1 MVKPRVLALGVTL
14 LLAPLSA
21 RAQDATEATAAALFD
36 EGMKLMDQ
44 GRYAEACPK
53 LARSHQIA
61 PTGGTVLNLG
71 DCYERAGQYASA
83 WSAYKQAAA
92 RAAEAGKK
100 EFETMA
106 LDRAKRIEPKLSR
119 LTLKLA
125 RPLEGM
131 EIKRDGDPVSRAEWG
146 VSALL
151 DPGAHRFEVTAPGAK
166 KWSTMISL
174 SPGENKTLAIPELEM
189 QDKAPAPAPETPRAQ
204 SREPRSDGSSQRTI
218 GFVVGGAGL
227 VGVAVGAIFGVE
239 ATSKDS
245 DAKSHCRT
253 TTLCDAEGV
262 KLGKDAH
269 DAATVST
276 IAFSVGGAA
285 LVLGAVLVFSAGK
298 SEPAAAGG
306 TLRVGVG
313 PTGATIGGAW

>member
-1 MVKPRVLALGVTL
+1 MVKVRVLALGVTL
-14 LLAPLSA
+14 LLAPAAA
-21 RAQDATEATAAALFD
+21 RAQDATEATAASLFD

-100 EFETMA
+100 DFETMA
-106 LDRAKRIEPKLSR
+106 LDRAKKIEPKLSH
-119 LTLKLA
+119 LTLKVT
-125 RPLEGM
+125 RPAEGM
-131 EIKRDGDPVSRAEWG
+131 EIKRDADTVTRAEWG
-146 VSALL
+146 VSALV

-166 KWSTMISL
+166 KWTTMITL
-174 SPGENKTLAIPELEM
+174 SPGENKTLAIPELET
-189 QDKAPAPAPETPRAQ
+189 QAKPAASGPEPSRPPA
-204 SREPRSDGSSQRTI
+204 SEPRSDGSTQRTI
-218 GFVVGGAGL
+218 GFVVGGVGL
-227 VGVAVGAIFGVE
+227 VGIAVGSIFGVE
-239 ATSKDS
+239 AMSKDS

-253 TTLCDAEGV
+253 TNLCDAEGV

-285 LVLGAVLVFSAGK
+285 LLLGAVLVFSAGK
-298 SEPAAAGG
+298 SEPAAAGNKV
-306 TLRVGVG
+306 RVGLG